1 MTCTNA
7 CLRCFKSAAG
17 LTGPQV
23 RGLVMATFH
32 PGHVFHFVRRGGAVS
47 LCGLVGR
54 DGRRAGYFGAR
65 MSKAEMAGALSRAFD
80 WKEARRFRRGIP
92 QDLWEKFG
100 PGRAS

>member
-1 MTCTNA
+1 MTCTNV

-23 RGLVMATFH
+23 RGLVMATFR

-54 DGRRAGYFGAR
+54 DGRRVGFRGSR
-65 MSKAEMAGALSRAFD
+65 PSLPALG
-80 WKEARRFRRGIP
+80 RRGLGIIP
-92 QDLWEKFG
+92 QDLWDKFG